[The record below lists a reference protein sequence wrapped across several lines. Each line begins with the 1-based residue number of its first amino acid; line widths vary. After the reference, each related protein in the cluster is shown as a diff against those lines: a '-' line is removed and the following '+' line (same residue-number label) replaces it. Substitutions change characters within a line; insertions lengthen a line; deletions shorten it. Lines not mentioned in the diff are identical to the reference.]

1 MTPGGGG
8 ADLAGVSAPKDVSLN
23 IKTSEMMK
31 LKSEKLIQAA
41 LIHQKTT
48 FMEFCEKE
56 NLNSSNQVGMIK
68 SSTLALFLLDSGR
81 WSDDSR
87 TLLLLLLQLVFDFLR
102 LVVLNQSQNLFVVHH
117 ALDEFP
123 L

>member
-48 FMEFCEKE
+48 FMEFCEKVWDPKLIE
-56 NLNSSNQVGMIK
+56 SSG
-68 SSTLALFLLDSGR
+68 
-81 WSDDSR
+81 DDKK
-87 TLLLLLLQLVFDFLR
+87 FDFSSFPPRFWSLVRR
-102 LVVLNQSQNLFVVHH
+102 LEDVTASSPSACL
-117 ALDEFP
+117 
-123 L
+123 